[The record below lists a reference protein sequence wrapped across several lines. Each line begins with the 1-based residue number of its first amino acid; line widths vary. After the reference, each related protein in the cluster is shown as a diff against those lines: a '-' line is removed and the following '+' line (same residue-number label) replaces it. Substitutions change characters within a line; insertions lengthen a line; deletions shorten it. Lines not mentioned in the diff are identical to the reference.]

1 MSFNVKSLKK
11 LNSNDQRVLTYLQNR
26 RSGINSI
33 ESFDK
38 IGVHRLSASVCRL
51 RKKHG
56 YDIQKGDAIVQ
67 NRFGEEVKVA
77 RYYLVG

>member
-1 MSFNVKSLKK
+1 MGFTVKSLKK
-11 LNSNDQRVLTYLQNR
+11 LNTNDLRVLSYLENR

-51 RKKHG
+51 RKHG
-56 YDIQKGDAIVQ
+56 HNIQNDSAIVM
-67 NRFGEEVKVA
+67 NRFGEETKVA